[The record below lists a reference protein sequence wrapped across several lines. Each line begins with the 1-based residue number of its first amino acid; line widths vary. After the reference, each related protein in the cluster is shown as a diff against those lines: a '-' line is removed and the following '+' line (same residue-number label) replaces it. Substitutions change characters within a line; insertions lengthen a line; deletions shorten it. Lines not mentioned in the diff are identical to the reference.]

1 MEPFKIF
8 IGFSKQPSESV
19 AEFLYDWI
27 KRFFPQGAVETFMS
41 EKSASKGADAE
52 NEIFDFARTANAGIF
67 CYHANNLSSSWVHQE
82 SGFIAGNEKNKDQ
95 DNLCVPF
102 LIYLKSGS
110 PELVESQAYRGL
122 LKRRQQV
129 EWHDREA
136 ILSMLKGFNSRMKHG
151 FNLSIKEG
159 QDEKDPLEQR
169 FDLLYPEMQ
178 SEFEKIAAN
187 YPPPPTNKP
196 NNHPSKAVIPNKW
209 ESAILDLL
217 FKRRAVNEY
226 FATLALV
233 YSLANESTSFTK
245 NEIYLAL
252 ELLRCKGLIKKHC
265 GVEGFSLT
273 EGGLTLMQ
281 EQKNLADEFNYYEDG
296 CDRE

>member
-1 MEPFKIF
+1 
-8 IGFSKQPSESV
+8 
-19 AEFLYDWI
+19 
-27 KRFFPQGAVETFMS
+27 MS

-52 NEIFDFARTANAGIF
+52 AEIFDFARTANAGIF
-67 CYHANNLSSSWVHQE
+67 CYHADNLSSSWVHQE
-82 SGFIAGNEKNKDQ
+82 SGLIAGNEKNKGQ

-129 EWHDREA
+129 EWDDRDA

-159 QDEKDPLEQR
+159 QDEKDPLEQQ
-169 FDLLYPEMQ
+169 FDLLYPEMKTA
-178 SEFEKIAAN
+178 FEKIAAN
-187 YPPPPTNKP
+187 YPPPPANKS
-196 NNHPSKAVIPNKW
+196 NNHSRKAVSPNKW
-209 ESAILDLL
+209 ESAILNLL
-217 FKRRAVNEY
+217 YERQVVNDY
-226 FATLALV
+226 FAILALI

-265 GVEGFSLT
+265 SVEGFSLT
-273 EGGLTLMQ
+273 DSGITLMQ
-281 EQKNLADEFNYYEDG
+281 EQKKLADEFNYHEDDCG
-296 CDRE
+296 EK